1 MELGKRRIRG
11 DAFMRLLGWEL
22 RQFRGRR
29 PGAEWLLWAPV
40 YLAIPVISWW
50 IADQPEREPGPGWIV
65 HNAALGLL
73 VLTPL
78 HDEIARL
85 GQMTFSYRPLRFTV
99 DLLVG
104 FTRLAL
110 PAVAAAGVVRD
121 RHSGRLAELQL
132 TGLSSFQIYMAKSL
146 AAALWFLIP
155 AFGILVL
162 FSGVLLLDA
171 APAGEVARLSLECAG
186 AVLLTAMVSV
196 ASAAASRS
204 VGAALLNVYSL
215 LWIAVPLYW
224 LLLLFLMS
232 VLMGVSRMRAYPYY
246 QLPPG
251 IEVRYPLV
259 CAAQAV
265 FTAAVCV
272 LALRAGVKRLDP
284 RGPSR
289 RVRDRL
295 GSGIRWL
302 ARLPAAVRQRFRR
315 RRVERVG

>member
-1 MELGKRRIRG
+1 MELIKRRIRG

-22 RQFRGRR
+22 RHLRGRW
-29 PGAEWLLWAPV
+29 PGAWWMLWAPV
-40 YLAIPVISWW
+40 CLAISAVSWW
-50 IADQPEREPGPGWIV
+50 IAAQPELEASPGWIV

-73 VLTPL
+73 VVTPL

-85 GQMTFSYRPLRFTV
+85 GQMTFSYRLLRFTV
-99 DLLVG
+99 DLLVA

-110 PAVAAAGVVRD
+110 PAVAAAAVVRD

-132 TGLSSFQIYMAKSL
+132 TGLSSFQIYLAKSL

-155 AFGILVL
+155 AIGILVL
-162 FSGVLLLDA
+162 FAGVLLLDA

-204 VGAALLNVYSL
+204 VAAALLNVYSL

-232 VLMGVSRMRAYPYY
+232 VLMGVAKVRTNPHY

-284 RGPSR
+284 RRPSR
-289 RVRDRL
+289 GFRERL

-302 ARLPAAVRQRFRR
+302 SRCA
-315 RRVERVG
+315 E